1 MANESDWVDVQPA
14 EDTNDWV
21 DVSEKLPPTKANFP
35 TMGVARPKS
44 PSLGQEI
51 LSAVPLYGS
60 PTAFREGQ
68 QAGVDLLGN
77 NILGQSLG
85 ALAGTGRAIGT
96 IFNPLAKGLGYTAPV
111 AQAAG
116 SLAYGDTEQ
125 AIRDLTGQTEVL
137 PTTEEGQTA
146 STLQNLII
154 NTANAVRRDP
164 ANTIPMLAGGVSLAR
179 APRATVSGLATGI
192 EKLGSAAS
200 KGMAKI
206 QEAVTPTPELVNN
219 SRFVRQAFKPKT
231 PQLGKSVESASSAEL
246 NDIYSINPEAVNVD
260 IPVEG
265 FGKSVSDLKSRV
277 QTQLDDIRA
286 RSGNT
291 LNGGDQIAAKLTEK
305 ANEMVRTGRLPK
317 DVQSLRKQAEALKG
331 QATTLNDLQ
340 RTTTDANWARSPFF
354 QKQLAMQDPMKASVS
369 KIINDIIAEEGGK
382 IINKEMETV
391 GGAEAAGLRKKWS
404 NLKILEDHANET
416 VNRIINSAP
425 PEASG
430 IIAGVLSSQTGV
442 AGLYGLV
449 NGWASGVI
457 PITAKAVQIWAKNT
471 EKSLKNPNALITKVY
486 DNLRKANTPYSLK
499 PPVILPPIQQAPS
512 TIPTPTRY
520 NYNVTPQEIPMIET
534 PTGLQSALEQL
545 VGRQGVARPELTNY
559 PSLST
564 AEQLLIKNALERQI
578 LESTSYY

>member
-14 EDTNDWV
+14 EETNDWV
-21 DVSEKLPPTKANFP
+21 DVSEKLPATKANFP

-44 PSLGQEI
+44 PSLGQEV

-60 PTAFREGQ
+60 PTAFREGRE
-68 QAGVDLLGN
+68 AGIDLLGN

-111 AQAAG
+111 AQAVG
-116 SLAYGDTEQ
+116 SIAALDPQQ

-137 PTTEEGQTA
+137 PNLEEGQTA
-146 STLQNLII
+146 NTLENFLI
-154 NTANAVRRDP
+154 NSYNAVRRDP
-164 ANTIPMLAGGVSLAR
+164 TNTIPMIAGGVQLAR
-179 APRATVSGLATGI
+179 APRATVSNIATGI

-200 KGMAKI
+200 RGMTRF
-206 QEAVTPTPELVNN
+206 QEAVTPTPESVNN
-219 SRFVRQAFKPKT
+219 ARSVRKAFKPKT
-231 PQLGKSVESASSAEL
+231 AQLGNRVENAAAAEL
-246 NDIYSINPEAVNVD
+246 NDIYSINPEAVNID

-277 QTQLDDIRA
+277 QTQLNDIRS
-286 RSGNT
+286 RSGNE
-291 LNGGDQIAAKLTEK
+291 LNGGDQLAVFLDKK
-305 ANEMVRTGRLPK
+305 ADAMKRTGRLPEDIK
-317 DVQSLRKQAEALKG
+317 DVRAQADALRG
-331 QATTLNDLQ
+331 NATTFNDLQ
-340 RTTTDANWARSPFF
+340 ATVTDANWARSPFF
-354 QKQLAMQDPMKASVS
+354 QKQLAMQDPMKAGVS

-382 IINKEMETV
+382 ILNKEIESV
-391 GGAEAAGLRKKWS
+391 GGQEAAGLRKKWS

-416 VNRIINSAP
+416 VNKIINSAP

-457 PITAKAVQIWAKNT
+457 PIAAKGIQIWAKNA
-471 EKSLKNPNALITKVY
+471 EKSLKNPNDLITKVY

-499 PPVILPPIQQAPS
+499 PPVIPPPIQQAPS
-512 TIPTPTRY
+512 VIPTPTRF
-520 NYNVTPQEIPMIET
+520 NYNVPPQEIPMIET
-534 PTGLQSALEQL
+534 PSGLQSALEQL
-545 VGRQGVARPELTNY
+545 VGRQSVARPELANY
-559 PSLST
+559 PNLST

-578 LESTSYY
+578 LESTAYY